1 MWHSDLLAVY
11 YPLLICLL
19 LSNNKTLSSVHVLS
33 FFFFQKSYFQNLSK
47 TEFLILKTFAEI
59 EISSHMMDY
68 PREKEILARILLW
81 LGFILQHSK

>member
-1 MWHSDLLAVY
+1 MSYLL
-11 YPLLICLL
+11 
-19 LSNNKTLSSVHVLS
+19 
-33 FFFFQKSYFQNLSK
+33 FFQKSYFQNLSK

-68 PREKEILARILLW
+68 PREKKILARILLW